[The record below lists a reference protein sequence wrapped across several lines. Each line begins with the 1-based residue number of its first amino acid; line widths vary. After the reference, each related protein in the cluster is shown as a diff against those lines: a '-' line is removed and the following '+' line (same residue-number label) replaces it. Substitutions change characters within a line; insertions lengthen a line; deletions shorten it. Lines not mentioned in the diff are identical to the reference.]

1 MQQRQDTASRQ
12 RTGGFT
18 LRAGGFT
25 LVESLVA
32 LAVAAILFSAALP
45 NLGGLA
51 QRNESEVATRQLVH
65 SWEAGRSAA
74 ITLQHNIVICGS
86 NDGSRCEREWR
97 HYILIFRDDN
107 GDLQADD
114 HEIVQRQ
121 SFTLR
126 HGYFVTRL
134 ALSREQFQVNTR
146 GRPNLTGSLIYCPD
160 TAQAPL
166 IQRLTW
172 NRAGRLYRGQD
183 KDQDGITD
191 DTDGSPMHCTAAT

>member
-1 MQQRQDTASRQ
+1 MQQQAGTDRQN
-12 RTGGFT
+12 TGGLT
-18 LRAGGFT
+18 STAGGFT

-45 NLGGLA
+45 NLSGLA
-51 QRNESEVATRQLVH
+51 QRNESEVATRQLMH
-65 SWEAGRSAA
+65 SWETGRSAA
-74 ITLQHNIVICGS
+74 ITLQQNILICGS
-86 NDGSRCEREWR
+86 NDGTSCEREWR
-97 HYILIFRDDN
+97 HHLLIFRDDN
-107 GDLQADD
+107 GNLQADD

-121 SFTLR
+121 SFTLQ

-134 ALSREQFQVNTR
+134 ALSRDQFQVNTR
-146 GRPNLTGSLIYCPD
+146 GRPSLTGSLIYCPD

-191 DTDGSPMHCTAAT
+191 DTDGAPMSCTAAT